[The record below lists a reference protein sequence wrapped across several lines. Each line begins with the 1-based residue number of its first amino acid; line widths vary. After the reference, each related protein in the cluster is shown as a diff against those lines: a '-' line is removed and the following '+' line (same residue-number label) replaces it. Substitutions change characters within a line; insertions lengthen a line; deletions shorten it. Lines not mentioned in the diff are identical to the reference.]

1 MRCMQKRPG
10 IRALLHGKGGNLEEK
25 DPQVSLASGDGTVT
39 FYITRHGQTVY
50 NVASRVQ
57 GWCDSQLTDE
67 GIRVAHL
74 LGRGLAEVPFAQA
87 YCSDAGRAVQ
97 TLNAVLAARA
107 KENPQAEL
115 PFIHVPDP
123 RLREWCY
130 GNLEAGPGAEL
141 HAALTR
147 GFGED
152 LPFDEL
158 NRRLPQ
164 VAEVLADQDDT
175 GRAERFDQVKARLE
189 SFFSEAG
196 KQALAAGGGNVLV
209 VTHSFVVRSV
219 MYLLDPSRVND
230 PLKDQERQRHPGDAR
245 RRNLHARGDGVYP
258 LAGRDAAGSQRYP
271 LRVPHVNKR
280 TQKARGC
287 VPEPFSW
294 RVSRVVV
301 YWWYFVSVGV
311 VASCRSPSTPA
322 GRVTV

>member
-1 MRCMQKRPG
+1 MRCKGKRPG

-25 DPQVSLASGDGTVT
+25 DPRDLFAPRSAGRVQAAASSAKACPAGVGNEQAVAPAFGRVQPSALTNDTVT

-67 GIRVAHL
+67 GIRVARL
-74 LGRGLAEVPFAQA
+74 LGRGLAKVPFSQA

-130 GNLEAGPGAEL
+130 GNLEAGPGTEL

-196 KQALAAGGGNVLV
+196 RQALAAGGGNVLV

-230 PLKDQERQRHPGDAR
+230 PLKIKNASVTQVTYDGDTFSLGETASTR
-245 RRNLHARGDGVYP
+245 WLGEMP
-258 LAGRDAAGSQRYP
+258 
-271 LRVPHVNKR
+271 
-280 TQKARGC
+280 
-287 VPEPFSW
+287 PEANAIPFGF
-294 RVSRVVV
+294 RM
-301 YWWYFVSVGV
+301 
-311 VASCRSPSTPA
+311 
-322 GRVTV
+322 

>member
-1 MRCMQKRPG
+1 MRCKGKRPG
-10 IRALLHGKGGNLEEK
+10 IRALLHGKGGSLEEK
-25 DPQVSLASGDGTVT
+25 DPQAPFAAKHAGEAQAADSGAQARSTGAGNAHVAAVAAGQAQSSAAGNGTVT

-67 GIRVAHL
+67 GIRVARL
-74 LGRGLAEVPFAQA
+74 LGCGLAEVPFAQA

-115 PFIHVPDP
+115 PFVHVPDP

-130 GNLEAGPGAEL
+130 GNLEAGPGTEL

-196 KQALAAGGGNVLV
+196 RQALAAGGGNVLV

-230 PLKDQERQRHPGDAR
+230 PLKIKNASVTQVTY
-245 RRNLHARGDGVYP
+245 DGQSFTLGETASTRWLGEMP
-258 LAGRDAAGSQRYP
+258 
-271 LRVPHVNKR
+271 
-280 TQKARGC
+280 
-287 VPEPFSW
+287 PEANAIPFGF
-294 RVSRVVV
+294 RM
-301 YWWYFVSVGV
+301 
-311 VASCRSPSTPA
+311 
-322 GRVTV
+322 

>member
-1 MRCMQKRPG
+1 MRCKGKRPG

-25 DPQVSLASGDGTVT
+25 DPRDLFAPRGAGRVQAAASSAKACPAGVGNEQAVAPAFGRVQPSALTNDTVT

-67 GIRVAHL
+67 GIRVARL
-74 LGRGLAEVPFAQA
+74 LGRGLAKVPFSQA

-130 GNLEAGPGAEL
+130 GNLEAGPGTEL

-230 PLKDQERQRHPGDAR
+230 PLKIKNASVTQVTYDGETFTLGETASTRWLGEMPQEA
-245 RRNLHARGDGVYP
+245 NAI
-258 LAGRDAAGSQRYP
+258 
-271 LRVPHVNKR
+271 
-280 TQKARGC
+280 
-287 VPEPFSW
+287 PFGF
-294 RVSRVVV
+294 RM
-301 YWWYFVSVGV
+301 
-311 VASCRSPSTPA
+311 
-322 GRVTV
+322 

>member
-1 MRCMQKRPG
+1 MRCRGKRPG

-25 DPQVSLASGDGTVT
+25 DPRDLFAPRGAGRVQSAASSAKACPAGVGNEQAVAPAFGWVQPSALTNDTVT

-67 GIRVAHL
+67 GVRVARL
-74 LGRGLAEVPFAQA
+74 LGRGLAKVPFSQA

-107 KENPQAEL
+107 KENLQAEL

-130 GNLEAGPGAEL
+130 GNLEAGPGTEL

-196 KQALAAGGGNVLV
+196 KQALAVGGGNVLV

-230 PLKDQERQRHPGDAR
+230 PLKIKNASVTQVTY
-245 RRNLHARGDGVYP
+245 DGQSFTLGETASTRWLGEMP
-258 LAGRDAAGSQRYP
+258 
-271 LRVPHVNKR
+271 
-280 TQKARGC
+280 
-287 VPEPFSW
+287 PEANAIPFGF
-294 RVSRVVV
+294 RM
-301 YWWYFVSVGV
+301 
-311 VASCRSPSTPA
+311 
-322 GRVTV
+322 

>member
-1 MRCMQKRPG
+1 MRCRGKRPG
-10 IRALLHGKGGNLEEK
+10 IRALLHGKGGSLEEK
-25 DPQVSLASGDGTVT
+25 DPRASLASGNGMVT

-67 GIRVAHL
+67 GIRVARL

-107 KENPQAEL
+107 EENPQAAL

-130 GNLEAGPGAEL
+130 GNLEAGPGVEL

-175 GRAERFDQVKARLE
+175 GRAERFEQVKARLE
-189 SFFSEAG
+189 SFFGEAG
-196 KQALAAGGGNVLV
+196 RQALAAGGGNVLV

-230 PLKDQERQRHPGDAR
+230 PLKIKNASVTQVTYDGETFTLGETASTRWLGEMSQEA
-245 RRNLHARGDGVYP
+245 NAI
-258 LAGRDAAGSQRYP
+258 
-271 LRVPHVNKR
+271 
-280 TQKARGC
+280 
-287 VPEPFSW
+287 PFGF
-294 RVSRVVV
+294 RM
-301 YWWYFVSVGV
+301 
-311 VASCRSPSTPA
+311 
-322 GRVTV
+322 

>member
-1 MRCMQKRPG
+1 MAAT
-10 IRALLHGKGGNLEEK
+10 RADEAQAAGLGAQALSTGAGNAHVAAFAAG
-25 DPQVSLASGDGTVT
+25 QARSSAAGNSTVT

-67 GIRVAHL
+67 GIRVARL

-97 TLNAVLAARA
+97 TLNAVLAARI
-107 KENPQAEL
+107 KENPQATL

-230 PLKDQERQRHPGDAR
+230 PLKIKNASVTQVTYDGDTFSLGETASTR
-245 RRNLHARGDGVYP
+245 WLGEMP
-258 LAGRDAAGSQRYP
+258 
-271 LRVPHVNKR
+271 
-280 TQKARGC
+280 
-287 VPEPFSW
+287 PEANAIPFGF
-294 RVSRVVV
+294 RM
-301 YWWYFVSVGV
+301 
-311 VASCRSPSTPA
+311 
-322 GRVTV
+322 

>member
-1 MRCMQKRPG
+1 MRCRGKRPG
-10 IRALLHGKGGNLEEK
+10 IRALLHGKGGSLEEK
-25 DPQVSLASGDGTVT
+25 DSRDLFAPRGAGRVQAAASSAKACPVGVGNEQAVAPAFGRVQPSALTNDTVT

-67 GIRVAHL
+67 GIRVARL

-107 KENPQAEL
+107 KENPQAVL

-230 PLKDQERQRHPGDAR
+230 PLKIKNASVTQVTY
-245 RRNLHARGDGVYP
+245 DGETFTLGETASTRWLGEMP
-258 LAGRDAAGSQRYP
+258 
-271 LRVPHVNKR
+271 
-280 TQKARGC
+280 
-287 VPEPFSW
+287 PEANAIPFGF
-294 RVSRVVV
+294 RM
-301 YWWYFVSVGV
+301 
-311 VASCRSPSTPA
+311 
-322 GRVTV
+322 

>member
-1 MRCMQKRPG
+1 MRCRGKRPG

-25 DPQVSLASGDGTVT
+25 DPRAPFAATYADEAQAAGSGAQVRSTGAGNAHVAAFAPCQAWPSVAGSGTVT

-67 GIRVAHL
+67 GIRVARL

-107 KENPQAEL
+107 EENPQAAL

-152 LPFDEL
+152 LSFDEL

-175 GRAERFDQVKARLE
+175 GRAEHFDQVKARLE

-230 PLKDQERQRHPGDAR
+230 PLKIKNASVTQVTYDGETFTLGETASTRWLGEMPQEA
-245 RRNLHARGDGVYP
+245 NAI
-258 LAGRDAAGSQRYP
+258 
-271 LRVPHVNKR
+271 
-280 TQKARGC
+280 
-287 VPEPFSW
+287 PFGF
-294 RVSRVVV
+294 RM
-301 YWWYFVSVGV
+301 
-311 VASCRSPSTPA
+311 
-322 GRVTV
+322 

>member
-1 MRCMQKRPG
+1 MRCRGKRPG
-10 IRALLHGKGGNLEEK
+10 IRALLHGKGGSLEEK
-25 DPQVSLASGDGTVT
+25 DPQASLAATRADEAQAAGLGAQALSTGAGNAHVAAFAAGQARSSAAGNSTVT

-67 GIRVAHL
+67 GIRVARL

-130 GNLEAGPGAEL
+130 GNLEAGPGADL
-141 HAALTR
+141 HSALTR

-189 SFFSEAG
+189 SFFGEAG
-196 KQALAAGGGNVLV
+196 KQALSAGGGNVLV

-230 PLKDQERQRHPGDAR
+230 PLKIKNASVTQVTY
-245 RRNLHARGDGVYP
+245 DGETFTLGETASTRWLGEMP
-258 LAGRDAAGSQRYP
+258 
-271 LRVPHVNKR
+271 
-280 TQKARGC
+280 
-287 VPEPFSW
+287 PEANAIPFGF
-294 RVSRVVV
+294 RM
-301 YWWYFVSVGV
+301 
-311 VASCRSPSTPA
+311 
-322 GRVTV
+322 

>member
-1 MRCMQKRPG
+1 MEK
-10 IRALLHGKGGNLEEK
+10 K
-25 DPQVSLASGDGTVT
+25 DPQAPFAATDARGTQAAGSGAKVCSTGAGNRADVPDAQACSTGAGNAQATAFAAGQAQPSVSGNGTVT

-67 GIRVAHL
+67 GIRVARL

-97 TLNAVLAARA
+97 TLNAVLAARI
-107 KENPQAEL
+107 KENPQATL

-130 GNLEAGPGAEL
+130 GNLEAGPGTEL
-141 HAALTR
+141 HDALTR

-189 SFFSEAG
+189 SFFAEAG
-196 KQALAAGGGNVLV
+196 EQTLAAGGGNVLV

-230 PLKDQERQRHPGDAR
+230 PLKIKNASVTQVSYDGETFTLGETASTRWLGEMPQEA
-245 RRNLHARGDGVYP
+245 NAI
-258 LAGRDAAGSQRYP
+258 
-271 LRVPHVNKR
+271 
-280 TQKARGC
+280 
-287 VPEPFSW
+287 PFGF
-294 RVSRVVV
+294 RM
-301 YWWYFVSVGV
+301 
-311 VASCRSPSTPA
+311 
-322 GRVTV
+322 

>member
-1 MRCMQKRPG
+1 MRCRGKRPG
-10 IRALLHGKGGNLEEK
+10 IRALLHGKGGSLEKK
-25 DPQVSLASGDGTVT
+25 DPQASLASGDGTVT

-67 GIRVAHL
+67 GIRVARL

-196 KQALAAGGGNVLV
+196 RQAFAAGGGNVL
-209 VTHSFVVRSV
+209 
-219 MYLLDPSRVND
+219 
-230 PLKDQERQRHPGDAR
+230 EI
-245 RRNLHARGDGVYP
+245 
-258 LAGRDAAGSQRYP
+258 GR
-271 LRVPHVNKR
+271 
-280 TQKARGC
+280 
-287 VPEPFSW
+287 
-294 RVSRVVV
+294 
-301 YWWYFVSVGV
+301 
-311 VASCRSPSTPA
+311 ASCRE
-322 GRVTV
+322 RVCLYV

>member
-1 MRCMQKRPG
+1 MRCRGKRPG
-10 IRALLHGKGGNLEEK
+10 IRALLHGKGGSLEEK
-25 DPQVSLASGDGTVT
+25 DPRAPFAATYADEAQAAGSGAQARSTGAGNAHVAAFAAGQAQSSAAGNSTVT
-39 FYITRHGQTVY
+39 FCITRHGQTVY

-67 GIRVAHL
+67 GIRVARL

-230 PLKDQERQRHPGDAR
+230 PLKIKNASVTQVTY
-245 RRNLHARGDGVYP
+245 DGETFTLGETASTRWLGEMP
-258 LAGRDAAGSQRYP
+258 
-271 LRVPHVNKR
+271 
-280 TQKARGC
+280 
-287 VPEPFSW
+287 PEANAIPFGF
-294 RVSRVVV
+294 RM
-301 YWWYFVSVGV
+301 
-311 VASCRSPSTPA
+311 
-322 GRVTV
+322 

>member
-1 MRCMQKRPG
+1 MKRPG
-10 IRALLHGKGGNLEEK
+10 LRALLHGKGGNVEEK
-25 DPQVSLASGDGTVT
+25 DPQAPFAAADADGAQAAGPGAQACSMVAGNAQATAFAAGQAQPSASGDGTVT

-67 GIRVAHL
+67 GIRVARL

-97 TLNAVLAARA
+97 TLNAVLAARVD
-107 KENPQAEL
+107 ENPQAAL

-130 GNLEAGPGAEL
+130 GNLEAGPGTEL

-189 SFFSEAG
+189 SFFAEAG

-230 PLKDQERQRHPGDAR
+230 PLKIKNASVTQVTYDGETFTLGETASTRWLGEMPQEA
-245 RRNLHARGDGVYP
+245 NAI
-258 LAGRDAAGSQRYP
+258 
-271 LRVPHVNKR
+271 
-280 TQKARGC
+280 
-287 VPEPFSW
+287 PFGF
-294 RVSRVVV
+294 RM
-301 YWWYFVSVGV
+301 
-311 VASCRSPSTPA
+311 
-322 GRVTV
+322 

>member
-1 MRCMQKRPG
+1 M
-10 IRALLHGKGGNLEEK
+10 EEK
-25 DPQVSLASGDGTVT
+25 RSSQVSLASGDGTVT

-130 GNLEAGPGAEL
+130 ETRSGAGPARRSP
-141 HAALTR
+141 AAAR
-147 GFGED
+147 IA
-152 LPFDEL
+152 DEL

-175 GRAERFDQVKARLE
+175 GRAGLRPGGRRVWA
-189 SFFSEAG
+189 SSGEA
-196 KQALAAGGGNVLV
+196 
-209 VTHSFVVRSV
+209 
-219 MYLLDPSRVND
+219 
-230 PLKDQERQRHPGDAR
+230 
-245 RRNLHARGDGVYP
+245 
-258 LAGRDAAGSQRYP
+258 
-271 LRVPHVNKR
+271 
-280 TQKARGC
+280 
-287 VPEPFSW
+287 
-294 RVSRVVV
+294 
-301 YWWYFVSVGV
+301 
-311 VASCRSPSTPA
+311 
-322 GRVTV
+322 

>member
-1 MRCMQKRPG
+1 M
-10 IRALLHGKGGNLEEK
+10 
-25 DPQVSLASGDGTVT
+25 DVT

-67 GIRVAHL
+67 GIRVARL

-97 TLNAVLAARA
+97 TLNAVLAARI

-130 GNLEAGPGAEL
+130 GNLEAGPGNEL

-196 KQALAAGGGNVLV
+196 KQALSAGGGNVLV

-230 PLKDQERQRHPGDAR
+230 PLKIKNASVTQVTYDGETFTLGETASTRWLGEMPQEA
-245 RRNLHARGDGVYP
+245 NAI
-258 LAGRDAAGSQRYP
+258 
-271 LRVPHVNKR
+271 
-280 TQKARGC
+280 
-287 VPEPFSW
+287 PFGF
-294 RVSRVVV
+294 RM
-301 YWWYFVSVGV
+301 
-311 VASCRSPSTPA
+311 
-322 GRVTV
+322 

>member
-1 MRCMQKRPG
+1 M
-10 IRALLHGKGGNLEEK
+10 EEK
-25 DPQVSLASGDGTVT
+25 DPQASLTSGDGTVT

-67 GIRVAHL
+67 GIRVARL

-115 PFIHVPDP
+115 PFIHVPDL

-230 PLKDQERQRHPGDAR
+230 PLKIKNASVTQVTY
-245 RRNLHARGDGVYP
+245 DGETFTLGETASTRWLGEMP
-258 LAGRDAAGSQRYP
+258 
-271 LRVPHVNKR
+271 
-280 TQKARGC
+280 
-287 VPEPFSW
+287 PEANAIPFGF
-294 RVSRVVV
+294 RM
-301 YWWYFVSVGV
+301 
-311 VASCRSPSTPA
+311 
-322 GRVTV
+322 

>member
-1 MRCMQKRPG
+1 M
-10 IRALLHGKGGNLEEK
+10 EEK
-25 DPQVSLASGDGTVT
+25 DPQVSLASGNGAVT

-67 GIRVAHL
+67 GIRVARL

-97 TLNAVLAARA
+97 TLNAVLAARI

-175 GRAERFDQVKARLE
+175 GARGALDALDGEEAGHLDGLALSQGLNEDGLE
-189 SFFSEAG
+189 SGQGLVSLRLG
-196 KQALAAGGGNVLV
+196 QVGTLGNL
-209 VTHSFVVRSV
+209 S
-219 MYLLDPSRVND
+219 
-230 PLKDQERQRHPGDAR
+230 
-245 RRNLHARGDGVYP
+245 
-258 LAGRDAAGSQRYP
+258 
-271 LRVPHVNKR
+271 NKL
-280 TQKARGC
+280 G
-287 VPEPFSW
+287 
-294 RVSRVVV
+294 
-301 YWWYFVSVGV
+301 
-311 VASCRSPSTPA
+311 
-322 GRVTV
+322 TVHGH

>member
-1 MRCMQKRPG
+1 M
-10 IRALLHGKGGNLEEK
+10 
-25 DPQVSLASGDGTVT
+25 VT

-67 GIRVAHL
+67 GIRVARL
-74 LGRGLAEVPFAQA
+74 LGRGLAKVPFSQA

-107 KENPQAEL
+107 EENPQAAL

-130 GNLEAGPGAEL
+130 GNLEAGPGVEL

-152 LPFDEL
+152 LSFDEL

-219 MYLLDPSRVND
+219 MYLLDSSRVND
-230 PLKDQERQRHPGDAR
+230 PLKIKNASVTQVTYDGETFTLGETASTRWLGEMPQEA
-245 RRNLHARGDGVYP
+245 NAI
-258 LAGRDAAGSQRYP
+258 
-271 LRVPHVNKR
+271 
-280 TQKARGC
+280 
-287 VPEPFSW
+287 PFG
-294 RVSRVVV
+294 
-301 YWWYFVSVGV
+301 FHM
-311 VASCRSPSTPA
+311 
-322 GRVTV
+322 

>member
-1 MRCMQKRPG
+1 MAR
-10 IRALLHGKGGNLEEK
+10 
-25 DPQVSLASGDGTVT
+25 
-39 FYITRHGQTVY
+39 
-50 NVASRVQ
+50 
-57 GWCDSQLTDE
+57 
-67 GIRVAHL
+67 L

-107 KENPQAEL
+107 EENPQAAL

-152 LPFDEL
+152 LSFDEL

-230 PLKDQERQRHPGDAR
+230 PLKIKNASVTQVTY
-245 RRNLHARGDGVYP
+245 DGETFTLGETGIYP
-258 LAGRDAAGSQRYP
+258 LAGRDAAGSQRHP
-271 LRVPHVNKR
+271 LRVPYVNKR
-280 TQKARGC
+280 TQKARGG
-287 VPEPFSW
+287 VPGLFSW
-294 RVSRVVV
+294 RMSRVAVTGGT
-301 YWWYFVSVGV
+301 SS
-311 VASCRSPSTPA
+311 ASAWLPAAGRLQRLPA
-322 GRVTV
+322 G

>member
-1 MRCMQKRPG
+1 MRCGGKRPG
-10 IRALLHGKGGNLEEK
+10 IRALLHGKGGSLEKK
-25 DPQVSLASGDGTVT
+25 DPQASLASGDGTVT

-67 GIRVAHL
+67 GIRVARL

-115 PFIHVPDP
+115 
-123 RLREWCY
+123 
-130 GNLEAGPGAEL
+130 
-141 HAALTR
+141 HAALIR
-147 GFGED
+147 GFGDD

-230 PLKDQERQRHPGDAR
+230 PLKIKNASVTQVTY
-245 RRNLHARGDGVYP
+245 DGETFTLGETASTRWLGEMP
-258 LAGRDAAGSQRYP
+258 SEANAI
-271 LRVPHVNKR
+271 
-280 TQKARGC
+280 
-287 VPEPFSW
+287 PFGF
-294 RVSRVVV
+294 RM
-301 YWWYFVSVGV
+301 
-311 VASCRSPSTPA
+311 
-322 GRVTV
+322 